1 MENIPSVIS
10 LFSEA
15 AFPIAVA
22 AFLLI
27 STTKQLNALKTNQL
41 KQMIMLAL
49 LLQKNGQVIPD
60 TKLAEI
66 VKLLMTED

>member
-1 MENIPSVIS
+1 MNELPSIIN

-27 STTKQLNALKTNQL
+27 STTKQLNSLKINQL
-41 KQMIMLAL
+41 KQMIMLAIL
-49 LLQKNGQVIPD
+49 LKEIGADVPD
-60 TKLAEI
+60 GKLDEI
-66 VKLLMTED
+66 VKLLMED